1 MRVIRQTFTLAAALA
16 AISCG
21 GPEGPPAA
29 SGTSAGALVA
39 QGRIEPP
46 MLGIHWARGE
56 ARPSSGS
63 PLMTW
68 HGGII
73 LPATFVQP
81 IFWGTSWSDPTFDG
95 DKLSGL
101 ADFYAGVGGS
111 NYAGTCTAYSG
122 SNGQVTTAIS
132 SAAAVFDLS
141 AAPTGGPKT
150 STILAEVCKM
160 ISSPVA
166 NGFYPVYVDQPRN
179 HQRYCAWHSYGTC
192 NGVDVQFGFFF
203 SLDGDPGCD
212 PQDTWTTHSQG
223 LAALA
228 NVSGHELSE
237 TMTDPRNGGWYDS
250 SGQENAD
257 KCAWTFLGPV
267 TFTNATVW
275 KVQGN
280 WSNAAYT
287 AGTGY
292 PNSAGQDGCLQGQ

>member
-1 MRVIRQTFTLAAALA
+1 MRIIHPTFTLAAALA

-21 GPEGPPAA
+21 GPETPPAA
-29 SGTSAGALVA
+29 TGATAGGLVA
-39 QGRIEPP
+39 QGRTEPP

-56 ARPSSGS
+56 AGPATTS

-68 HGGII
+68 HGGGI
-73 LPATFVQP
+73 LTSTFVQA
-81 IFWGTSWSDPTFDG
+81 IFWGTSWSDPAFADG
-95 DKLSGL
+95 KISGL
-101 ADFYAGVGGS
+101 ADFYNGVGGS
-111 NYAGTCTAYSG
+111 RYAGTNTEYTG
-122 SNGQVTTAIS
+122 TNGQVT
-132 SAAAVFDLS
+132 SAVSYGGAVLDAS
-141 AAPTGGPKT
+141 AAPKHAPQT
-150 STILAEVCKM
+150 SAILAEVCKV
-160 ISSPVA
+160 IANPVT
-166 NGFYPVYVDQPRN
+166 NGFYAVYVDQPRG

-212 PQDTWTTHSQG
+212 PQDTWTSNSQG

-237 TMTDPRNGGWYDS
+237 TMTDPRSAGWYDS

-257 KCAWTFLGPV
+257 KCAWTFLAPV
-267 TFTNATVW
+267 TLSNGTTW

-280 WSNAAYT
+280 WSNDAYT